1 MAGAEKAVM
10 NVLLKSLLDQDL
22 IAKDTY
28 EKALSLVQSTIDLP
42 PFFEYSVCCDK
53 RPQALCMRATER
65 SEALSESQKEGEAN
79 GCP

>member
-1 MAGAEKAVM
+1 MAGAENAVM

-42 PFFEYSVCCDK
+42 PFFEYSVCC
-53 RPQALCMRATER
+53 
-65 SEALSESQKEGEAN
+65 QKEGEAN
-79 GCP
+79 GCTQD

>member
-1 MAGAEKAVM
+1 MANAEKAVM

-42 PFFEYSVCCDK
+42 PFFEYCVCC
-53 RPQALCMRATER
+53 LE
-65 SEALSESQKEGEAN
+65 EGKTN
-79 GCP
+79 GCTQD

>member
-1 MAGAEKAVM
+1 MAGVENSVM

-42 PFFEYSVCCDK
+42 PFFGYSVCC
-53 RPQALCMRATER
+53 RE
-65 SEALSESQKEGEAN
+65 EGEAN
-79 GCP
+79 GCAENQAGAAAGQVFL